1 MGVSLQLLLFCPI
14 EVSLYIFS
22 CQDADLVVG
31 TMWGDQPGV
40 TGVPHPGFVCRE
52 PLNQGTG
59 TLSTSLL
66 LCLCIWWPISGLSLT
81 HTHLYHWPN
90 ISPSVTFVFLSL
102 CFSQFASCSL
112 THSCS
117 VFLSLSS
124 SDWSFLHEF
133 SYKNPQLFSLTPFTR
148 KAQ

>member
-40 TGVPHPGFVCRE
+40 TGVPHPGSVCRK

-59 TLSTSLL
+59 TLSRSLSLFLYMVHARPTQASLL
-66 LCLCIWWPISGLSLT
+66 HTLSITGIISVSHTACLFVCLSLF
-81 HTHLYHWPN
+81 P
-90 ISPSVTFVFLSL
+90 
-102 CFSQFASCSL
+102 SCSL
-112 THSCS
+112 THSFS
-117 VFLSLSS
+117 LFLALASPDFSLLHVFL
-124 SDWSFLHEF
+124 
-133 SYKNPQLFSLTPFTR
+133 
-148 KAQ
+148 